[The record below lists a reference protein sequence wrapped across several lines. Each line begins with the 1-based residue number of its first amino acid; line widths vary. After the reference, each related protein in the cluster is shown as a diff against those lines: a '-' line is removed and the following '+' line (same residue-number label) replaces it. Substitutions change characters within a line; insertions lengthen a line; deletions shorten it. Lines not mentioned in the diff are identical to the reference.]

1 MTFVTFS
8 NVMMLLLCV
17 AVIVQTLRM
26 GKSIRD
32 LRTTSLNDSVAQL
45 ERATGQ
51 ARTVLGE
58 LKTLLANEVVAQS
71 RGAANGEAL
80 RDELAVMVGIG
91 NSVADRIMEAV
102 AAQNAVKA
110 AEADAKEASARRQGS
125 RKLRSRASAGRRK
138 ASAATA
144 PVLPVTA
151 ETPVAGHA

>member
-8 NVMMLLLCV
+8 NVMMMLLCV

-32 LRTTSLNDSVAQL
+32 LRSATLNDSVTQL

-58 LKTLLANEVVAQS
+58 IKTLLANEVVAQS
-71 RGAANGEAL
+71 RGAANSEAL

-102 AAQNAVKA
+102 AAQNAVQA
-110 AEADAKEASARRQGS
+110 AEAASKEASARRQGS
-125 RKLRSRASAGRRK
+125 RKLRSRAEAARRK
-138 ASAATA
+138 ASAAN
-144 PVLPVTA
+144 VSPVTA